1 MAIPAPVPEDFPADP
16 QTEDLRPMVG
26 RAVSNRGP
34 WVFGALLAI
43 SAVGLFAA
51 LESRRVTVTSPATA
65 IPQAGN
71 SGPMIAAPPDLVL
84 NELAGD
90 PGYNYAYTA
99 PGVPLAPTVP
109 GLPASLFQNAPR
121 GPNGGQNMGIIP
133 GGTVM
138 PPQPRLVPTGPN
150 LNSSEPFV
158 ISRAAPQP
166 PPLPVA
172 PAEDAAAASGQLA
185 GSGVSATRLS
195 NPGFTVPQGAVI
207 QAVLETAL
215 DSNRP
220 GFARA
225 IVSRD
230 VRGFDG
236 SRVLIPRGSRL
247 FGEYKSDLAQ
257 GQRRAFVNWQLLTR
271 PDGVQIRI
279 ESPAADPLGRA
290 GIGGNVNTH
299 FFQRF
304 AGAILQSALDV
315 GVGLAS
321 RSATNGTVV
330 LGLPGSTQNTQI
342 NPNAGEIRPTLTI
355 RNGTS
360 VSVFVARDLD
370 FSTVE

>member
-1 MAIPAPVPEDFPADP
+1 MASSTLVPEAPHRGP
-16 QTEDLRPMVG
+16 QSDDLRPMVG

-34 WVFGALLAI
+34 IIFAALLAFV
-43 SAVGLFAA
+43 AVALFAT
-51 LESRRVTVTSPATA
+51 LESRRTAVVSPATA
-65 IPQAGN
+65 IPQAET
-71 SGPMIAAPPDLVL
+71 GPMIAAPPDLL
-84 NELAGD
+84 QLYAEGEPA
-90 PGYNYAYTA
+90 YAYTGGYA
-99 PGVPLAPTVP
+99 VSGIPRAPTVP
-109 GLPASLFQNAPR
+109 GLPSSLFRNAPR
-121 GPNGGQNMGIIP
+121 GPNGPNGGGAP
-133 GGTVM
+133 GGMIT
-138 PPQPRLVPTGPN
+138 PPPPRLVPTGPN
-150 LNSSEPFV
+150 TGAPEFYNV
-158 ISRAAPQP
+158 PQP
-166 PPLPVA
+166 PQQVPVA
-172 PAEDAAAASGQLA
+172 RLEDTATASGQLA
-185 GSGVSATRLS
+185 GARASATRLS
-195 NPGFTVPQGAVI
+195 NPTFTVPQGAVI

-230 VRGFDG
+230 VRSFDG

-247 FGEYKSDLAQ
+247 FGEYQSDLAQ
-257 GQRRAFVNWQLLTR
+257 GQRRAFVNWQVLTR

-290 GIGGNVNTH
+290 GIGGRVNTH

-304 AGAILQSALDV
+304 AGAILQSALDI

-321 RSATNGTVV
+321 RSASNDTVV
-330 LGLPGSTQNTQI
+330 LGLPGSTQNTSI
-342 NPNAGEIRPTLTI
+342 NPDTSEIRPTLTI

>member
-1 MAIPAPVPEDFPADP
+1 MASSTPVPAASSNGP
-16 QTEDLRPMVG
+16 QPDDLRPMVG

-34 WVFGALLAI
+34 IIFAALLAMA
-43 SAVGLFAA
+43 AVALFVT
-51 LESRRVTVTSPATA
+51 LESRRTAIVSPATA
-65 IPQAGN
+65 IPQTAT
-71 SGPMIAAPPDLVL
+71 GPTITAPPDLL
-84 NELAGD
+84 LPYSDSD
-90 PGYNYAYTA
+90 PAYAYADGFAA
-99 PGVPLAPTVP
+99 PGIPRAPAVP
-109 GLPASLFQNAPR
+109 GLPESLFRNAPR
-121 GPNGGQNMGIIP
+121 GPNGPNGGGVSGGII
-133 GGTVM
+133 T
-138 PPQPRLVPTGPN
+138 PPPPRLVPTGPN
-150 LNSSEPFV
+150 NGASEFY
-158 ISRAAPQP
+158 SAPQP
-166 PPLPVA
+166 PQTQQPVA
-172 PAEDAAAASGQLA
+172 QPDNAATASGQLA
-185 GSGVSATRLS
+185 GARASATRLS

-230 VRGFDG
+230 VRSFDG

-247 FGEYKSDLAQ
+247 FGEYQSDLAQ
-257 GQRRAFVNWQLLTR
+257 GQRRAFVNWQSLTR

-290 GIGGNVNTH
+290 GIGGRVNTH

-304 AGAILQSALDV
+304 AGAILQSALDI

-321 RSATNGTVV
+321 RSASNDTVV
-330 LGLPGSTQNTQI
+330 LGLPGSTQNTAI
-342 NPNAGEIRPTLTI
+342 NPDTSEIRPTLTI